1 MKIYFEKKK
10 IKSMQACIHFP
21 SKANPS
27 AVYLKE
33 ICNCV
38 VSARKEFHTIEM
50 QFSNWKEKNP
60 TIILAFFPDNEKN
73 KIPVSAKSKLGQYSN
88 SLVVNQHGF
97 TWCFYIKNTI
107 EKAFFLHHIHHSASV
122 CACYPKGRVHPGLH
136 QKQGGQ
142 QVREM
147 ILLW

>member
-10 IKSMQACIHFP
+10 LKSMQACIHFP
-21 SKANPS
+21 SKANLL

-60 TIILAFFPDNEKN
+60 RLFWPFFLIMKKQNSCFCQIKAWAVLKFSCN
-73 KIPVSAKSKLGQYSN
+73 KPTRIHLMFLYKEHCWKGL
-88 SLVVNQHGF
+88 
-97 TWCFYIKNTI
+97 
-107 EKAFFLHHIHHSASV
+107 FLHHIHHSASV